1 MRVLLVDDNAQF
13 LSSAQRF
20 LSAME
25 AVAVVT
31 ARDGHEALAH
41 LEREGTDLV
50 LMDLNMP
57 GMSGLETT
65 RRMKAL
71 DPGVRVIVV
80 SLHDGPEFRTAALN
94 AGAENLV
101 AKQDFAERITPL
113 IDRATGAPPRARA
126 PDPAGD

>member
-13 LSSAQRF
+13 LKSAQRF
-20 LSAME
+20 LSSME
-25 AVAVVT
+25 TVAVTV
-31 ARDGHEALAH
+31 AHDGHEALAH

-57 GMSGLETT
+57 GMSGLEAT

-71 DPGVRVIVV
+71 DPRVRVIVV
-80 SLHDGPEFRTAALN
+80 SLHDGPEFRVAAID

-101 AKQDFAERITPL
+101 AKQDFAVQITPL
-113 IDRATGAPPRARA
+113 LAAASRARPLGRA
-126 PDPAGD
+126 PDRAGD